1 MGLSLYPMGPMLGL
15 KESGTQSWLVIH
27 GSQKRTIR
35 SHEIRCFLMFLQS
48 SHGIWRYLNYEFN
61 HLIIILIIMIWEE
74 SGTLSMDNTYKYPW
88 LNPYSTYNVP
98 IHWEHDIGYG
108 SIQKKIPA
116 DVHHEKPGFDPSPYR
131 KPIGKSPWDPVLGIL
146 WAEALWGVLNL
157 LFGRQDVSADF
168 SQVSRFSTQSWKKD
182 EKSSSK
188 PTGLAGYPLII

>member
-48 SHGIWRYLNYEFN
+48 SHGIWRYLNYGFN

-108 SIQKKIPA
+108 SIQKKTQLMFTTKNQVLTHPHI
-116 DVHHEKPGFDPSPYR
+116 ESPLANH
-131 KPIGKSPWDPVLGIL
+131 LGIPF
-146 WAEALWGVLNL
+146 WGS
-157 LFGRQDVSADF
+157 FGLRHFEESLTSCSAGRT
-168 SQVSRFSTQSWKKD
+168 SQQIFHRSAGFQHSRGKKMKRAVQSQ
-182 EKSSSK
+182 
-188 PTGLAGYPLII
+188 LV